1 MRLCVVGFGLIGG
14 SVAAACRARHRDTL
28 VAAVDRSPIIESE
41 PVRSLADVRVAIDDD
56 ASVDRELGEAD
67 LVVLA
72 APVSVIAG
80 SLERVLARAKLVTDC
95 GSTKRLIAA
104 RAERSPHRGQL
115 VLGHP
120 LAGGTS
126 AGAEGARADLFAGK
140 TWILCKQGASDAAFA
155 SVHAFVTR
163 LGSEVVVMTPDEHD
177 RALALTSHV
186 PQLVA
191 SALAVL
197 SARRGAERAEGPG
210 FESVTRIAGGNPGI
224 WADIFESN
232 ADEIASAL
240 REVCGELERA
250 AVGLEGS
257 HPAAALELIDAAR
270 RRARSG

>member
-14 SVAAACRARHRDTL
+14 SVAAAYKARHRDA
-28 VAAVDRSPIIESE
+28 VVVAVDRVAIIESE
-41 PVRSLADVRVAIDDD
+41 PARTLSDVRVSIDDE
-56 ASVDRELGEAD
+56 ATVDRELGDAD

-72 APVSVIAG
+72 APVSVIAD

-95 GSTKRLIAA
+95 GSTKRVIAA
-104 RAERSPHRGQL
+104 RAERSPHRGRL

-126 AGAEGARADLFAGK
+126 AGAEGARAGLFEGK
-140 TWILCKQGASDAAFA
+140 RWILCEHGASDAAFA

-177 RALALTSHV
+177 RALALTSHA
-186 PQLVA
+186 PQLIA

-210 FESVTRIAGGNPGI
+210 FESVTRIAGGNPAI

-232 ADEIASAL
+232 SDEIAAAL
-240 REVCGELERA
+240 REVCGELERVA
-250 AVGLEGS
+250 AGLEGS
-257 HPAAALELIDAAR
+257 HPTAALALIDAAR
-270 RRARSG
+270 RRARSR